1 MDTFGGMSGT
11 QRNYPS
17 FQLLLYMNTVEK
29 KNHDFFPSH
38 FLHSYVLLAFF
49 FFFLNLFPTDWGWEV
64 SGSYHICDPLIMPSF
79 SISSSRVCN

>member
-1 MDTFGGMSGT
+1 METFGGMSGT

-29 KNHDFFPSH
+29 IMIFFSESLPA
-38 FLHSYVLLAFF
+38 LGFF

-79 SISSSRVCN
+79 SISSSRV